1 MRSEFAKEL
10 QENIL
15 PFWSRLIR
23 EDGSFPG
30 RVSIDGS
37 IDLTAPISSV
47 MAFRILWMLSATAR
61 CVDDCAAAS
70 LADRVY
76 KYVTDAFIDREN
88 GGVWWSVLPSGEVL
102 SSKKQSY
109 AIGFAIY
116 ALSEYAMLRNSQE
129 AKELAMQLFRCL
141 EDKVWNADGQGYVE
155 AFNADWTELD
165 DVRLSEKDMNA
176 VFTMNTHLHILEPY
190 TNLYMLTSDA
200 DVKLAIVRLL
210 DIFRDRIYDSA
221 TSHLGSFFNS
231 SWTRLDSEI
240 SFGHDIEASWLIC
253 EAAEAVA
260 SDDPSYRELADSLV
274 RSCESG
280 FLGDGSLAYKS
291 GADGLDR
298 ERHWW
303 VQAEA
308 VVGLLKMYK
317 RTGELRWL
325 ERCQQTWQYV
335 KDNLID
341 ANGGDWYWSRLPD
354 GSINYKEDKAGFWK
368 CPYHNGRMCIELI
381 KELTNE

>member
-1 MRSEFAKEL
+1 M
-10 QENIL
+10 
-15 PFWSRLIR
+15 
-23 EDGSFPG
+23 
-30 RVSIDGS
+30 
-37 IDLTAPISSV
+37 
-47 MAFRILWMLSATAR
+47 
-61 CVDDCAAAS
+61 
-70 LADRVY
+70 
-76 KYVTDAFIDREN
+76 TDVFFDREN
-88 GGVWWSVLPSGEVL
+88 GGVWWSILPSGEAL
-102 SSKKQSY
+102 SNKKQSY

-155 AFNADWTELD
+155 AFNADWTELG

-291 GADGLDR
+291 GADGLDS

-308 VVGLLKMYK
+308 IVGLLKMYK
-317 RTGELRWL
+317 RTGESRWL

>member
-15 PFWSRLIR
+15 PFWSRMIR

-47 MAFRILWMLSATAR
+47 MAFRILWMLSAAAR
-61 CVDDCAAAS
+61 CIDDSAATA

-76 KYVTDAFIDREN
+76 KFVTDVFFDREN
-88 GGVWWSVLPSGEVL
+88 GGVWWSILPSGEAL
-102 SSKKQSY
+102 SNKKQSY

-155 AFNADWTELD
+155 AFNADWTELG

-291 GADGLDR
+291 GADGLDS

-308 VVGLLKMYK
+308 IVGLLKMYK
-317 RTGELRWL
+317 RTGESRWL

>member
-1 MRSEFAKEL
+1 MRAEFAKEL

-30 RVSIDGS
+30 RVNIDGS
-37 IDLTAPISSV
+37 IDMTAPISSV

-308 VVGLLKMYK
+308 VVGLLKIYK

>member
-37 IDLTAPISSV
+37 IDMAAPISSV
-47 MAFRILWMLSATAR
+47 MAFRILWMLSAAAR
-61 CVDDCAAAS
+61 CVDDCAVAS

-76 KYVTDAFIDREN
+76 KYVTDVFVDREN
-88 GGVWWSVLPSGEVL
+88 GGVWWSILPSGDAL
-102 SSKKQSY
+102 SNKKQSY

-129 AKELAMQLFRCL
+129 AKELAMQLFRTL
-141 EDKVWNADGQGYVE
+141 EEKVWDADGQGYVE

-200 DVKLAIVRLL
+200 DVKSAIVRLL

-325 ERCQQTWQYV
+325 ERCQQTWQYI

-368 CPYHNGRMCIELI
+368 CPYHNGRMCIELM
-381 KELTNE
+381 KELANE

>member
-47 MAFRILWMLSATAR
+47 MAFRILWMLSAAAR
-61 CVDDCAAAS
+61 CIDDCAAAA

-76 KYVTDAFIDREN
+76 KFVTDVFFDREN
-88 GGVWWSVLPSGEVL
+88 GGVWWSIWPSGEAL
-102 SSKKQSY
+102 SNKKQSY

-200 DVKLAIVRLL
+200 DVKSAIVRLL

>member
-1 MRSEFAKEL
+1 MRAEFAKEL

-30 RVSIDGS
+30 RVNIDGS
-37 IDLTAPISSV
+37 IDMTAPISSV
-47 MAFRILWMLSATAR
+47 MAFRILWMLSAAAR
-61 CVDDCAAAS
+61 CVDDYAAAS

-76 KYVTDAFIDREN
+76 KYVTDVLVDREN
-88 GGVWWSVLPSGEVL
+88 GGVWWSVLPSGDVL
-102 SSKKQSY
+102 SNKKQSY

-129 AKELAMQLFRCL
+129 AKELAIQLFRSL
-141 EDKVWNADGQGYVE
+141 EEKVWDNEGLGYVE
-155 AFNADWTELD
+155 ALSADWIELE
-165 DVRLSEKDMNA
+165 DVRLSDKDMNA

-190 TNLYMLTSDA
+190 TNLYVLTSDA
-200 DVKLAIVRLL
+200 DVKSAIIRLL
-210 DIFRDRIYDSA
+210 DIFRDKIYAPESG
-221 TSHLGSFFNS
+221 HLGSFFNS
-231 SWTRLDSEI
+231 SWTRLDTEI

-253 EAAEAVA
+253 EAAEAIA

-291 GADGLDR
+291 CADGLDC

-308 VVGLLKMYK
+308 VVGLMKMYR
-317 RTGELRWL
+317 RTSEERWL
-325 ERCQQTWQYV
+325 EQCRSTWRYIQ
-335 KDNLID
+335 DNLID
-341 ANGGDWYWSRLPD
+341 KEGGDWYWSRLSD
-354 GSINYKEDKAGFWK
+354 GSINDKEDKAGFWK
-368 CPYHNGRMCIELI
+368 CPYHNGRMCIELM
-381 KELTNE
+381 KELANE

>member
-37 IDLTAPISSV
+37 TDLTAPISSV
-47 MAFRILWMLSATAR
+47 MAFRILWLLSAAAR
-61 CVDDCAAAS
+61 CVDDYAAAA

-88 GGVWWSVLPSGEVL
+88 CGVWWSVLPSGEAL
-102 SSKKQSY
+102 SNKKQSY

-116 ALSEYAMLRNSQE
+116 ALSEYAMLRNLQE
-129 AKELAMQLFRCL
+129 AKELAMQLFRSL

-200 DVKLAIVRLL
+200 DVKSAIVRLL

-325 ERCQQTWQYV
+325 ERCQQTWQYI

-368 CPYHNGRMCIELI
+368 CPYHNGRMCIELM
-381 KELTNE
+381 KELANE

>member
-37 IDLTAPISSV
+37 TDLTAPISSV
-47 MAFRILWMLSATAR
+47 MAFRILWMLSAAAR
-61 CVDDCAAAS
+61 CIDDCAAAA

-76 KYVTDAFIDREN
+76 KFVTDAFIDREN
-88 GGVWWSVLPSGEVL
+88 GGVWWSVLPSGEAL
-102 SSKKQSY
+102 SNKKQSY

-129 AKELAMQLFRCL
+129 AEELAMQLFRCL

-165 DVRLSEKDMNA
+165 DVRLSEKDMNT

-200 DVKLAIVRLL
+200 DVKSAIVRLL
-210 DIFRDRIYDSA
+210 DIFRNRIYDSA
-221 TSHLGSFFNS
+221 ISHLGSFFNS

-325 ERCQQTWQYV
+325 ERCQQTWQYI

-368 CPYHNGRMCIELI
+368 CPYHNGRMCIELM
-381 KELTNE
+381 KELANE

>member
-1 MRSEFAKEL
+1 MRAEFAKEL

-30 RVSIDGS
+30 RVNIDGS
-37 IDLTAPISSV
+37 IDMTAPISSV

>member
-37 IDLTAPISSV
+37 IDMTAPISSV
-47 MAFRILWMLSATAR
+47 MAFRILWLLSAAAR
-61 CVDDCAAAS
+61 CVDDYAAAA

-88 GGVWWSVLPSGEVL
+88 GGVWWSVLPSGEAL
-102 SSKKQSY
+102 SNKKQSY

-141 EDKVWNADGQGYVE
+141 EEKVWDTQGLGYVE
-155 AFNADWTELD
+155 ALSADWAELE
-165 DVRLSEKDMNA
+165 DVRLSDKDMNA

-190 TNLYMLTSDA
+190 TNLYVLTSDA
-200 DVKLAIVRLL
+200 DVKSAIVRLL

-325 ERCQQTWQYV
+325 ERCQQTWQYI

-368 CPYHNGRMCIELI
+368 CPYHNGRMCIELM
-381 KELTNE
+381 KELANE

>member
-1 MRSEFAKEL
+1 MRAEFAKEL

-30 RVSIDGS
+30 RVNIDGS
-37 IDLTAPISSV
+37 IDMTAPISSV

-129 AKELAMQLFRCL
+129 AKELAMQLFRSL
-141 EDKVWNADGQGYVE
+141 EEKVWDTKGLGYVE
-155 AFNADWTELD
+155 ALSADWTELE
-165 DVRLSEKDMNA
+165 DVRLSDKDMNA

-200 DVKLAIVRLL
+200 DVKSVIIRLL
-210 DIFRDRIYDSA
+210 DIFRDKIYSPE
-221 TSHLGSFFNS
+221 SCHLGSFFNS

-253 EAAEAVA
+253 EAAEAVD

-308 VVGLLKMYK
+308 VVGLMKMYK
-317 RTGELRWL
+317 RSSEERWL
-325 ERCQQTWQYV
+325 ERCRSTWRYIQ
-335 KDNLID
+335 DNLID
-341 ANGGDWYWSRLPD
+341 KAGGDWYWSRLSD
-354 GSINYKEDKAGFWK
+354 GSINDKEDKAGFWK
-368 CPYHNGRMCIELI
+368 CPYHNGRMCIELM
-381 KELTNE
+381 KELANE

>member
-37 IDLTAPISSV
+37 TDLTAPISSV
-47 MAFRILWMLSATAR
+47 MAFRILWMLSAAAR
-61 CVDDCAAAS
+61 CIDDCAAAA

-88 GGVWWSVLPSGEVL
+88 GGVWWSVLPSGEAL
-102 SSKKQSY
+102 SNKKQSY

-200 DVKLAIVRLL
+200 DVKSAIVRLL

-291 GADGLDR
+291 GTDGLDR

-325 ERCQQTWQYV
+325 ERCQQTWQYI

-368 CPYHNGRMCIELI
+368 CPYHNGRMCIELM
-381 KELTNE
+381 KELANE

>member
-37 IDLTAPISSV
+37 IDMTAPISSV
-47 MAFRILWMLSATAR
+47 MAFRILWMLSAAAR
-61 CVDDCAAAS
+61 CIDDSAATA

-76 KYVTDAFIDREN
+76 KFVTDVFFDREN

>member
-37 IDLTAPISSV
+37 TDLTAPISSV
-47 MAFRILWMLSATAR
+47 MAFRILWLLSAAAR
-61 CVDDCAAAS
+61 CVDDYAAAA

-88 GGVWWSVLPSGEVL
+88 GGVWWSILPSGEAL
-102 SSKKQSY
+102 SNKKQSY

-190 TNLYMLTSDA
+190 TNLYMLTLDA
-200 DVKLAIVRLL
+200 DVKSAIVRLL

-325 ERCQQTWQYV
+325 ERCQQTWQYI

>member
-47 MAFRILWMLSATAR
+47 MAFRILWMLSAAAR
-61 CVDDCAAAS
+61 CIDDCAAAA

-76 KYVTDAFIDREN
+76 KFVTDAFIDREN
-88 GGVWWSVLPSGEVL
+88 GGVWWSIWPSGEAL
-102 SSKKQSY
+102 SNKKQSY

-200 DVKLAIVRLL
+200 DVKSAIVRLL

>member
-15 PFWSRLIR
+15 PFWSRMIR

-47 MAFRILWMLSATAR
+47 MAFRILWMLSAAAR
-61 CVDDCAAAS
+61 CIDDSAAAA

-76 KYVTDAFIDREN
+76 KFVTDVFFDREN
-88 GGVWWSVLPSGEVL
+88 GGVWWSILPSGEAL
-102 SSKKQSY
+102 SNKKQSY

-308 VVGLLKMYK
+308 IVGLLKMYK
-317 RTGELRWL
+317 RTGESRWL

>member
-37 IDLTAPISSV
+37 TDLTAPISSV
-47 MAFRILWMLSATAR
+47 MAFRILWLLSAAAR
-61 CVDDCAAAS
+61 CVDDYADAA

-76 KYVTDAFIDREN
+76 KYVTDTFIDREN
-88 GGVWWSVLPSGEVL
+88 GGVWWSVLPSGEAL
-102 SSKKQSY
+102 SNKKQSY

-200 DVKLAIVRLL
+200 DVKSAIVRLL

-291 GADGLDR
+291 GTDGLDR

-325 ERCQQTWQYV
+325 ERCQQTWQYI

-368 CPYHNGRMCIELI
+368 CPYHNGRMCIELM
-381 KELTNE
+381 KELANE